1 MNKRPNG
8 TTTKEIF
15 AKRIYLLRK
24 AKGLSLAEVAE
35 QVNITHQSLGLY
47 ENRQRTANIETLVK
61 IAKYFNVSTD
71 YLLGFSE
78 EKLIKIEKKVLAKS
92 TASILTELDK
102 AEKKLSEIKSLIEE
116 LGET

>member
-1 MNKRPNG
+1 MKKRPNG
-8 TTTKEIF
+8 TTTEEMF
-15 AKRIYLLRK
+15 AKRFYTIRK
-24 AKGLSLAEVAE
+24 AKGLNLEEMAKQIGVSR
-35 QVNITHQSLGLY
+35 QSLGLY
-47 ENRQRTANIETLVK
+47 EIAKRTPNSGVLVK

-71 YLLGFSE
+71 YLLGLSE
-78 EKLIKIEKKVLAKS
+78 EKLIKVEKKVLEKS